1 MLGAL
6 EANVCWARRVSTTP
20 HAMGESVS
28 AVLADQEVKG
38 GMVLIEVLREYEKK
52 EDLVRVCTQILT
64 NFDARIG
71 AALAPLTASAVKALS
86 LVDCPEEDL
95 IHIVRNMVPHME
107 DHLEVRSAISEF
119 LTKKILP
126 PLERKFTNI

>member
-1 MLGAL
+1 MPKRAP
-6 EANVCWARRVSTTP
+6 NPPVVV
-20 HAMGESVS
+20 ES
-28 AVLADQEVKG
+28 
-38 GMVLIEVLREYEKK
+38 
-52 EDLVRVCTQILT
+52 LVDCP
-64 NFDARIG
+64 D
-71 AALAPLTASAVKALS
+71 S

-126 PLERKFTNI
+126 PLERKFTTNI